1 LSFLFGKPLAFLF
14 GKPVRRGTG
23 TVALGFE
30 IPLTAIGEN
39 RQKSHKV
46 NCVILAQKRFFTN

>member
-1 LSFLFGKPLAFLF
+1 LSFLFGKPV
-14 GKPVRRGTG
+14 KRGTG